1 MSLVVF
7 GFGYTAEV
15 FARQARGRFD
25 RVLATA
31 RTPEK
36 AARIAEGGIV
46 GRVFPDAAGE
56 HLLDVDI
63 AAAEALLVSVPPGPD
78 GDPVLARFAE
88 AIASAPRLGWIGYLS
103 TVGVYGDQDGA
114 WIDETTPA
122 RPVSQRSRQR
132 LAAEEAWL
140 ALGRQRG
147 KAVQVFRLAGIYGPG
162 RSPLQKVLD
171 GSAKRIVKPGQVFN
185 RIHVEDI
192 AAVLEAS
199 LDRPRPG
206 AIYNVADEEPA
217 PPQDVV
223 AYAAELAGLP
233 LPPEVAF
240 DEADM
245 SPMAKSFYGENKRV
259 SSRLIRD
266 ELGVTLRYPTYR
278 EGLEALADDLTPR
291 SGSLSGRSN

>member
-1 MSLVVF
+1 LSLVIF
-7 GFGYTAEV
+7 GYGYTAEV
-15 FARQARGRFD
+15 FARRARARFD
-25 RVLATA
+25 RIVATA

-36 AARIAEGGIV
+36 AGRIADRGIV
-46 GRVFPDAAGE
+46 GRVFPDADEE
-56 HLLDVDI
+56 HVLEADI
-63 AAAEALLVSVPPGPD
+63 ASAEALLVSAPPGPD
-78 GDPVLARFAE
+78 GDPVLARFAN
-88 AIASAPRLGWIGYLS
+88 AIGAAPRLAWIGYLS
-103 TVGVYGDQDGA
+103 TVGVYGDHDGA

-122 RPVSQRSRQR
+122 RPVSQRSRRR

-140 ALGRQRG
+140 ALGRQSG

-171 GSAKRIVKPGQVFN
+171 GSATRIVKPGQVFN

-206 AIYNVADEEPA
+206 AIYNVSDHEPA

-240 DEADM
+240 GEAHM
-245 SPMAKSFYGENKRV
+245 TPMARSFYGENKRV

-278 EGLEALADDLTPR
+278 EGLAALAADL
-291 SGSLSGRSN
+291 